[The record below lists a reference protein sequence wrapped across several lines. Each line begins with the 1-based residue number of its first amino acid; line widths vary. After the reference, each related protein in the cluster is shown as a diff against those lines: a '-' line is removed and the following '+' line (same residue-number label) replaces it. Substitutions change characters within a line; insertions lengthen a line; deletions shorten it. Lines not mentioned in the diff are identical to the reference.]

1 MPRVPRT
8 CEHLMEQL
16 LAGLR
21 AAGEPTRL
29 RLLTLCARAELTVT
43 ELTQILRQSQPR
55 VSRHLKL
62 LCEAGLL
69 SRFREGQWAF
79 YRLANGADGP
89 RLGRAIVDLI
99 PENDKTYG
107 RDLERLE
114 EIKEARARAA
124 TAYFNENAPRWDQ
137 IRSMYVPELEVEAC
151 VRDLLG
157 GGDVAD
163 LLDIGTGTGRILE
176 VMAPDI
182 ESGVG
187 IDLSHAM
194 LAVARVNLGKPGLE
208 HCQVRHGD
216 MYALPFDD
224 GSQDAVVFHQVLH
237 YATEPAAA
245 IAEARRVLRPGG
257 RLVIVDF
264 APHTQQVLLKEH
276 AHHRLGL
283 ATEEVV
289 GWCRAA
295 GMSCELTRELK
306 GDPLTVN
313 VWLASP
319 AHAAV
324 VNGSPSSRDPAV
336 AAS

>member
-1 MPRVPRT
+1 
-8 CEHLMEQL
+8 MEQL

-29 RLLTLCARAELTVT
+29 RLLALCARAELTVT

-89 RLGRAIVDLI
+89 RLGRAIVELI
-99 PENDKTYG
+99 SANDPTYG

-114 EIKEARARAA
+114 EVKRARAEA
-124 TAYFNENAPRWDQ
+124 AAAYFSKNAARWDQ
-137 IRSMYVPELEVEAC
+137 IRSMYAPELEVEAC
-151 VRDLLG
+151 IRDLLG
-157 GGDVAD
+157 GGGVAD

-182 ESGVG
+182 QIGIG
-187 IDLSHAM
+187 IDLSREM

-224 GSQDAVVFHQVLH
+224 ASQDAVVFHQVLH
-237 YATEPAAA
+237 YAIKPDTA
-245 IAEARRVLRPGG
+245 IAEASRVLRPGG

-264 APHTQQVLLKEH
+264 APHTQQLLLEKH

-283 ATEEVV
+283 GHEEVAA
-289 GWCRAA
+289 WCRTA
-295 GMSCELTRELK
+295 GMSCKLARELK
-306 GDPLTVN
+306 GEPLTVN
-313 VWLASP
+313 VWLALPES
-319 AHAAV
+319 AAAAT
-324 VNGSPSSRDPAV
+324 GSSSARDPAV

>member
-1 MPRVPRT
+1 
-8 CEHLMEQL
+8 MEQL

-62 LCEAGLL
+62 LVEAGLL

-79 YRLANGADGP
+79 YRIASGQDGP

-99 PENDKTYG
+99 PVDDPVYI

-114 EIKEARARAA
+114 EIKEARAEAA
-124 TAYFNENAPRWDQ
+124 VAYFSDNAPRWDK
-137 IRSMYVPELEVEAC
+137 IRSMYVPEAEVEAC
-151 VRDLLG
+151 VRELLG
-157 GGDVAD
+157 RDNVSD

-182 ESGVG
+182 QNGVG
-187 IDLSHAM
+187 IDLSHEM
-194 LAVARVNLGKPGLE
+194 LAFARVNLGKPGLE

-216 MYALPFDD
+216 MYELPFAD

-237 YATEPAAA
+237 YAEEPASA
-245 IAEARRVLRPGG
+245 IAEAGRVLRPDG
-257 RLVIVDF
+257 RLLVIDF
-264 APHTQQVLLKEH
+264 APHKQRVLIEDH

-283 ATEEVV
+283 AHEEVSA
-289 GWCRAA
+289 WCESS
-295 GMSCELTRELK
+295 GMQAKLARELK
-306 GDPLTVN
+306 GEPLTVN
-313 VWLASP
+313 VWLVSQK
-319 AHAAV
+319 
-324 VNGSPSSRDPAV
+324 SSTTSGDRSEDAQV
-336 AAS
+336 AADS